1 MYRHRDDITKVKG
14 DARRMNCFLGEY
26 QQVMD
31 SKNRIFIPSK
41 YRDMIGERVYITCNV
56 DGCLSVYSDEGWE
69 KYTSRLLALPSAEG
83 SALARFIFST
93 AMDAKPDA
101 QGRVVL
107 TQSLRDFAGL
117 TKDIYI
123 IGVGDHAEIWDKE
136 KRDADKTAER
146 TSELIS
152 FMQKF
157 NF

>member
-1 MYRHRDDITKVKG
+1 MT
-14 DARRMNCFLGEY
+14 CFLGEY

-41 YRDMIGERVYITCNV
+41 YRDIIGERVYITCSV
-56 DGCLSVYSDEGWE
+56 DGCLSVFSEEGWE
-69 KYTSRLLALPSAEG
+69 KYTTRLLALPSTEG

-93 AMDAKPDA
+93 AMDAKPDS

-107 TQSLRDFAGL
+107 TQALRDHAGL
-117 TKDIYI
+117 KKDIYI

-136 KRDADKTAER
+136 KRDADKTAEK

-152 FMQKF
+152 FMQKN